1 MKKEVTD
8 IVFLLDRSGSMS
20 GLENDTIKSYNNYLE
35 RMKSQNVRVTTVLFD
50 DKYEFVTEQTNIK
63 NVKKMD
69 KRTYYTRGST
79 ALLDAVGKTIK
90 YLDHINPKKVLFI
103 ITTDGYENSS
113 IEYSKNM
120 IKKLIESHNNWEF
133 IFLGAD
139 IDSYTEACSIGI
151 KENRIS
157 NYCKSKNGVKKV
169 FDRLKNLSEMY
180 YESNCILEDW
190 NDGLEDD

>member
-1 MKKEVTD
+1 
-8 IVFLLDRSGSMS
+8 
-20 GLENDTIKSYNNYLE
+20 
-35 RMKSQNVRVTTVLFD
+35 
-50 DKYEFVTEQTNIK
+50 
-63 NVKKMD
+63 
-69 KRTYYTRGST
+69 
-79 ALLDAVGKTIK
+79 
-90 YLDHINPKKVLFI
+90 
-103 ITTDGYENSS
+103 
-113 IEYSKNM
+113 M

>member
-79 ALLDAVGKTIK
+79 ALLDAIGKTIK
-90 YLDHINPKKVLFI
+90 YLDNINP
-103 ITTDGYENSS
+103 
-113 IEYSKNM
+113 
-120 IKKLIESHNNWEF
+120 
-133 IFLGAD
+133 
-139 IDSYTEACSIGI
+139 
-151 KENRIS
+151 
-157 NYCKSKNGVKKV
+157 KKV

-180 YESNCILEDW
+180 YESNCISEDW

>member
-63 NVKKMD
+63 N
-69 KRTYYTRGST
+69 
-79 ALLDAVGKTIK
+79 LDC
-90 YLDHINPKKVLFI
+90 INPKKVLFI

-120 IKKLIESHNNWEF
+120 IKKLIENHNNWEF

-151 KENRIS
+151 KKNRIS
-157 NYCKSKNGVKKV
+157 NYCKSKKGIKKV

-180 YESNCILEDW
+180 YESNCISEDW
-190 NDGLEDD
+190 NDGLEDDKNIN